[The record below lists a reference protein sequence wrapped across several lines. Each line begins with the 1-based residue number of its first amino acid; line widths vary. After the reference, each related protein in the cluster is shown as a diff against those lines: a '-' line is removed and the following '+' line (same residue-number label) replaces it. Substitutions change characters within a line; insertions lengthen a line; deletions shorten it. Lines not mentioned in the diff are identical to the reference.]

1 MSISVEFPTQIDC
14 GARRHDDP
22 YQPVLPGAVA
32 NPVAV
37 CSLLVRDSPVRHTRT
52 RTLGR
57 AHRLFDVYRDRFFAA
72 EAVVAAA
79 PEDLDDPSFAELVAA
94 RNRAAR
100 VRNAGHRAAPAIK
113 LYALDTITSEQ
124 EAG

>member
-72 EAVVAAA
+72 
-79 PEDLDDPSFAELVAA
+79 